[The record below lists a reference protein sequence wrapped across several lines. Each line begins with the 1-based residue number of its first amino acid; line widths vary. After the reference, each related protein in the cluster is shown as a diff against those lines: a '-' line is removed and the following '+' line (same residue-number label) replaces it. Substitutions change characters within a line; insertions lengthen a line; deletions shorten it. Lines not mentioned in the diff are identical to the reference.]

1 MQSSLHSVKECR
13 NHTAVGKLLEE
24 CDETG
29 LGYRWEGD
37 QLEGLELHEP
47 WQGEKCQK
55 FSITI
60 QHDPHM
66 GHNFWLTDICQQ
78 RIDIVATKNGKT
90 MFSQSSVVVAKD
102 KFSDVGS
109 CL

>member
-1 MQSSLHSVKECR
+1 MQ
-13 NHTAVGKLLEE
+13 
-24 CDETG
+24 
-29 LGYRWEGD
+29 
-37 QLEGLELHEP
+37 GLETHEP
-47 WQGEKCQK
+47 WQGERCEK
-55 FSITI
+55 FTITV
-60 QHDPHM
+60 QHDPHQATD
-66 GHNFWLTDICQQ
+66 FWLTDICQQ